1 MPDSP
6 SSPTPPDGARRHEPV
21 PATGFAWV
29 TGRWARWIVILV
41 WVLALGAVGATG
53 LQSKLADATENESSS
68 FVPKEAESTKAT
80 EAIEA
85 IIKTETLPFIAV
97 VSQDEGLT
105 KADIA
110 EIQRTLDQFNRT
122 APDARLVS
130 QPADEDPRDVTLRDV
145 VPGPKGW
152 LTLVDTSD
160 DGKAAIVVG
169 AVKVTGDSDRLIDS
183 IDALKVGTDQ
193 LKREGR
199 EVKVTGGA
207 GFSYDAS
214 KTLGDLNA
222 SLLFAA
228 VILVIV
234 LLILIY
240 RSPIL
245 LWLPLIAVMF
255 AEVGS
260 RGLTYLTTEIGVTV
274 SSQSSGIASILV
286 LGAGTD
292 YALLVVSRYR
302 EELRHH
308 EDRLDA
314 LRLAMHSAG
323 PAVLASGLTVIAGLI
338 TLTLASVQST
348 AGLGPVGAI
357 SVGVAMI
364 SMLTLL
370 PALFAVVPRG
380 VFWPRT
386 PKYGTTGADATHGFW
401 RSVGERVANNPR
413 RTWVVT
419 GVLLAICVGG
429 LASFNGNLSRSDTF
443 LGNVESVEGSEL
455 LAKSFTSGDSAPT
468 QVVVPDPGKVEA
480 VLGALSEVDEVDSA
494 VINARGESGV
504 IINVT
509 LKIDPYS
516 VEANELIPELR
527 RVAKD
532 AGGAAVLTGGETA
545 VQADLAEANDRD
557 LKLIIPIVLIVV
569 FLILIALLR
578 AVVLPLLLI
587 STVVLSFGAAIGL
600 SSLLFD
606 LLGFAGSDRSIVLY
620 GFVFLVALGI
630 DYNIFLASRI
640 REEALRHGTREGV
653 LRGLAATGGV
663 ITAAGIVLAGTF
675 LVLASTPVLVLVELG
690 LVVAIGVVIDTF
702 IVRSILVPAL
712 ALDLG
717 RKIWWPW
724 VAKIPEDGAAEP
736 VTVSPGLSPKQD

>member
-1 MPDSP
+1 MPN
-6 SSPTPPDGARRHEPV
+6 TPPDPAPETPKPSSGPV

-29 TGRWARWIVILV
+29 TGKWARWVVILAWFV
-41 WVLALGAVGATG
+41 ALGGVFATD
-53 LQSKLADATENESSS
+53 LQGKLADATENESST

-80 EAIEA
+80 AAIER
-85 IIKTETLPFIAV
+85 IVKTETLPFIAV
-97 VSQDEGLT
+97 VSQERGLS
-105 KADIA
+105 KRDVA
-110 EIQRTLDQFNRT
+110 EIQQQLDAFNKT
-122 APDARLVS
+122 KPDAPLTATVE
-130 QPADEDPRDVTLRDV
+130 DEEPREVTLRDV
-145 VPGPKGW
+145 TPTPKGW
-152 LTLVDTSD
+152 LTLADTSE
-160 DGKAAIVVG
+160 DGKAAIIVA
-169 AVKVTGDSDRLIDS
+169 AVKVTGDSDRLIDA
-183 IDALKVGTDQ
+183 IDALKVGTNE
-193 LKREGR
+193 LKTDGR

-214 KTLGDLNA
+214 KTFGNLNA
-222 SLLFAA
+222 SLLGAA
-228 VILVIV
+228 VLLVIV

-260 RGLTYLTTEIGVTV
+260 RGLAYLTTEIGFTV

-308 EDRLDA
+308 EDRMDA
-314 LRLAMHSAG
+314 LRLAMQSAG

-357 SVGVAMI
+357 SVGLAMI

-370 PALFAVVPRG
+370 PALFSVVPRG

-386 PKYGTTGADATHGFW
+386 PKFGTTGADSTHGFW
-401 RSVGERVANNPR
+401 RGIGERVALHPR

-419 GVLLAICVGG
+419 GLLLALCVGG
-429 LASFNGNLSRSDTF
+429 LATFNGNLSRSDTF

-468 QVVVPDPGKVEA
+468 QVVVPDPNRAPA
-480 VLGALSEVDEVDSA
+480 VIAALNDVDEVASA
-494 VINARGESGV
+494 RTNASGEGGV
-504 IINVT
+504 LVDAT

-516 VEANELIPELR
+516 VEANELIPGLR
-527 RVAKD
+527 RVAQD
-532 AGGAAVLTGGETA
+532 AGGAGVLVGGETA

-569 FLILIALLR
+569 LLILIALLR
-578 AVVLPLLLI
+578 AILLPVLLVA
-587 STVVLSFGAAIGL
+587 TVVLSFGAAIGL
-600 SSLLFD
+600 SSMLFD

-653 LRGLAATGGV
+653 LRGLGATGGV

-690 LVVAIGVVIDTF
+690 LVVAIGVVLDTF

-712 ALDLG
+712 SIDIG
-717 RKIWWPW
+717 RRIWWPW
-724 VAKIPEDGAAEP
+724 AGRIPADRDAEAGGTP
-736 VTVSPGLSPKQD
+736 TAP